1 MEVIG
6 LSLVEEMVASFLPFF
21 SLFRTFAKHELKF

>member
-6 LSLVEEMVASFLPFF
+6 LPLIEEIVAPFLSFF
-21 SLFRTFAKHELKF
+21 SLFRTFAKHE